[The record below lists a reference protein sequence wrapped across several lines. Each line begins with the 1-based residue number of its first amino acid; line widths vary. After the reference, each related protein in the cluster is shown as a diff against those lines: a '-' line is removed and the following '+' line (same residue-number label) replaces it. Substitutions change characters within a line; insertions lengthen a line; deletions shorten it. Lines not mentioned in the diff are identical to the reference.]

1 MTALGWSTLVAKT
14 SNAVLLSAI
23 DAFAQKNGL
32 VKDRFK
38 ADEGDEGVRVRSSD
52 QPSRPEVSRA
62 QTSTLPSWSE
72 GLGGARDVSSVDLVP
87 PAKGDAALS
96 PPDDALLKEL
106 ETPSRMEDG
115 DWLENAV
122 SVPASEN
129 GDDLE
134 LVIEPSLGSQ
144 PDHNEVTQIF
154 QRDDELFP
162 TVANGGEGEG
172 GNVKGHKATL
182 PGLPSGKRSNK
193 TVPPP
198 LPDALKPGGSNK
210 H

>member
-1 MTALGWSTLVAKT
+1 MFGRRINRVVPKSVAHRPPR
-14 SNAVLLSAI
+14 SLRGPRGSA
-23 DAFAQKNGL
+23 A
-32 VKDRFK
+32 
-38 ADEGDEGVRVRSSD
+38 RVTCRRSI
-52 QPSRPEVSRA
+52 
-62 QTSTLPSWSE
+62 
-72 GLGGARDVSSVDLVP
+72 LVP

-144 PDHNEVTQIF
+144 PDHNEVTQ
-154 QRDDELFP
+154 
-162 TVANGGEGEG
+162 N
-172 GNVKGHKATL
+172 L
-182 PGLPSGKRSNK
+182 P
-193 TVPPP
+193 
-198 LPDALKPGGSNK
+198 A
-210 H
+210 